1 MPTYTVSLAY
11 DVTYYGLVSVEG
23 DTWQEAVASLTLD
36 DWDEC
41 YEQGDHGWEQ
51 RVVRVEAEDSGDIM
65 AEDINFNC
73 AMIHYFPV
81 VHRLTTIMDT
91 CDVPD
96 DTAAALV
103 TLIDE
108 LRTMVQ
114 DPIFNK
120 KESV

>member
-1 MPTYTVSLAY
+1 MPTYTVLLAQE
-11 DVTYYGLVSVEG
+11 VTYYGNVSVEG
-23 DTWQEAVASLTLD
+23 DTWEEAVASLVLD
-36 DWDEC
+36 DWDTNYMDFDGAWGE
-41 YEQGDHGWEQ
+41 
-51 RVVRVEAEDSGDIM
+51 RVVHVETESGDIV

-73 AMIHYFPV
+73 GM
-81 VHRLTTIMDT
+81 VHSYTVIQRLREILYT

-103 TLIDE
+103 AYIEE

-114 DPIFNK
+114 DPIFK

>member
-23 DTWQEAVASLTLD
+23 DTWQEAVASLTLA

-41 YEQGDHGWEQ
+41 YEQSDHGWEQ
-51 RVVRVEAEDSGDIM
+51 RVVRVEAEDSGDIV

-73 AMIHYFPV
+73 AMVHYMPII
-81 VHRLTTIMDT
+81 HRLTTIMDT

-103 TLIDE
+103 AYIDE
-108 LRTMVQ
+108 LGIMVQ
-114 DPIFNK
+114 DPIFEK
-120 KESV
+120 GDE